1 MQHRLGSISKVLTMP
16 CGSKQGQYIMP
27 HSARIW
33 PELNE
38 NIFMHLKE
46 HQFSDLL
53 NCPARSSHLSYNILV
68 NYWPDYFSND
78 WLGLLY
84 WSI

>member
-16 CGSKQGQYIMP
+16 WGSKQGQYIMP

-53 NCPARSSHLSYNILV
+53 NCPARSSH
-68 NYWPDYFSND
+68 
-78 WLGLLY
+78 
-84 WSI
+84 